1 LVHGTIPFVYGLL
14 GFRVALSSSRIPK

>member
-14 GFRVALSSSRIPK
+14 GFRVALSSSRISK